1 MSFRQV
7 DPFVH
12 YPVNASSLLSTISG
26 LDGNFL
32 KCKLLSCVKIVYH
45 RTPHDVAI
53 SRPLN
58 LIEYPLGRL
67 VRVSEIFSLALLI
80 NSYSLKWTWLR

>member
-1 MSFRQV
+1 M
-7 DPFVH
+7 H

-32 KCKLLSCVKIVYH
+32 KCKLPSCVKIVYH

-53 SRPLN
+53 SR
-58 LIEYPLGRL
+58 PLGRL